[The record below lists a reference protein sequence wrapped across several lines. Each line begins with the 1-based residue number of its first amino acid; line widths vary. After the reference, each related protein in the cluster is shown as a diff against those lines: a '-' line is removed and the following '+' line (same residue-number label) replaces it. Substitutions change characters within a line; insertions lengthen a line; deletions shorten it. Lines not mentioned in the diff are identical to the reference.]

1 MLVKRITV
9 TLPDDLSEALRSE
22 VPKDQLSAF
31 VAEAARRHLGWIRQ
45 GKALEA
51 GKGAWKDENHPD
63 LQTHED
69 TVRFVRAMREGGEW
83 PIDK

>member
-22 VPKDQLSAF
+22 VTKSQLSAF
-31 VAEAARRHLGWIRQ
+31 VSEAARRHLGWVRQ
-45 GKALEA
+45 RKALEA

-63 LQTHED
+63 LQTPED
-69 TVRFVRAMREGGEW
+69 TVRALREGGEW
-83 PIDK
+83 PVGK

>member
-9 TLPDDLSEALRSE
+9 TLPDDLSEELYSE
-22 VPKDQLSAF
+22 VPEGQLNAF
-31 VAEAARRHLGWIRQ
+31 FTEAARRHLGWIRQ

-51 GKGAWKDENHPD
+51 GRGAWKDENHPD
-63 LQTHED
+63 LQTHKD
-69 TVRFVRAMREGGEW
+69 TVRFVRAMREGGDW